1 MLRYLVLLLIL
12 QGACHAPTKHFR
24 QSPVSRIAV
33 DGALFDVRVRG
44 NLAEAIRR
52 NPQYAPR
59 LGPLRDQ
66 AGFAMARVSGCR
78 VRDVLG
84 DQALMVG
91 VLDCGDGG
99 AAFPT
104 RPSEQLQLD
113 CLEVSDWPS
122 ATPDPRFIDYDCT
135 SY

>member
-91 VLDCGDGG
+91 VLDCDGG
-99 AAFPT
+99 TAVPV
-104 RPSEQLQLD
+104 RPAVRLQLD
-113 CLEVSDWPS
+113 CIEVSDRVLVAS
-122 ATPDPRFIDYDCT
+122 DPGFIDYDCT